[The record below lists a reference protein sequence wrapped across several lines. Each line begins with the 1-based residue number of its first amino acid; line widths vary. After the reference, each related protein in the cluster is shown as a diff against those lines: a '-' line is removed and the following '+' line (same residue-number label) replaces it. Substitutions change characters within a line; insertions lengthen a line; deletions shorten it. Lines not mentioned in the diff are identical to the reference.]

1 MKIGFGIGLC
11 WYDFGWLQHLCSLQ
25 LLQLA
30 TFRSTLQDPLTLS
43 ELEVLLARLK
53 APYCALRPLL
63 LKALVNDL
71 VLVGH
76 KDLAHG
82 LPVCRK
88 IVRQAHC
95 WKSVCWNLWDV
106 SSCSLI
112 FWTQVEVVN
121 LLLIDCIY
129 KLRTSSCHLLDS
141 LLLAHFTDRVPCRP
155 VMEILPQDAWQHW
168 AFSMRR
174 GWVNDFFSDSGG
186 IHTSYFSG
194 RRTTHLGNC

>member
-1 MKIGFGIGLC
+1 M
-11 WYDFGWLQHLCSLQ
+11 CSLQ

-95 WKSVCWNLWDV
+95 WKSVC
-106 SSCSLI
+106 
-112 FWTQVEVVN
+112 
-121 LLLIDCIY
+121 
-129 KLRTSSCHLLDS
+129 
-141 LLLAHFTDRVPCRP
+141 
-155 VMEILPQDAWQHW
+155 
-168 AFSMRR
+168 
-174 GWVNDFFSDSGG
+174 
-186 IHTSYFSG
+186 
-194 RRTTHLGNC
+194 